1 LREEDV
7 VEVLQ
12 NHSNVTNEFSLSRVE
27 AGYEAEDSQGQRKM
41 KRYPKLYIPKTKKR
55 RDFKLE
61 NLVTFGALQLLIKAE
76 QTIFDARAI
85 LFQTW
90 MPLTR

>member
-27 AGYEAEDSQGQRKM
+27 AGYEAEDSQRLRKM
-41 KRYPKLYIPKTKKR
+41 KRYPKLYIPKTKR

-61 NLVTFGALQLLIKAE
+61 NLVIRSAATADTRASKLFV
-76 QTIFDARAI
+76 DAREQS
-85 LFQTW
+85 F
-90 MPLTR
+90 RHGRR